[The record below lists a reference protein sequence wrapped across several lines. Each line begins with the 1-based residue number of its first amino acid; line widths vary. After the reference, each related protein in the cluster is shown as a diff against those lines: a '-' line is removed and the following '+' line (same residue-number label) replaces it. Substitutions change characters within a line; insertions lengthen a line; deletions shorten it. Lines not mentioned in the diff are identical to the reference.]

1 MYKTVLAACNQEEIE
16 LPILEVRDVKKVS
29 LVLVTGDRGLC
40 GSYNSA
46 VIKAAT
52 KRIVKL
58 TEQGIQVSFVDKSV
72 IDNNLIKCIN
82 MACLFII
89 IIDSVGSSW

>member
-1 MYKTVLAACNQEEIE
+1 
-16 LPILEVRDVKKVS
+16 VKKVS

-58 TEQGIQVSFVDKSV
+58 TEQGIEVRVFLSHV
-72 IDNNLIKCIN
+72 NRCNCII
-82 MACLFII
+82 LT
-89 IIDSVGSSW
+89 

>member
-1 MYKTVLAACNQEEIE
+1 M
-16 LPILEVRDVKKVS
+16 KKVS

-58 TEQGIQVSFVDKSV
+58 TEQGIQVSFIDKSV
-72 IDNNLIKCIN
+72 IDDNYVECIN
-82 MACLFII
+82 MARL
-89 IIDSVGSSW
+89 SMYYYHRLSWF

>member
-1 MYKTVLAACNQEEIE
+1 M
-16 LPILEVRDVKKVS
+16 KKVS

-58 TEQGIQVSFVDKSV
+58 TEQGIQGSFVDKSV
-72 IDNNLIKCIN
+72 IDDTLIKYIN

>member
-1 MYKTVLAACNQEEIE
+1 M
-16 LPILEVRDVKKVS
+16 KKVS

-58 TEQGIQVSFVDKSV
+58 TEQGIQVSFIDKSE
-72 IDNNLIKCIN
+72 CYR
-82 MACLFII
+82 
-89 IIDSVGSSW
+89 

>member
-1 MYKTVLAACNQEEIE
+1 
-16 LPILEVRDVKKVS
+16 VKKVS

-58 TEQGIQVSFVDKSV
+58 TEQGIQVSFIDKSV
-72 IDNNLIKCIN
+72 VGDKLINKYN
-82 MACLFII
+82 YMTCLFII
-89 IIDSVGSSW
+89 IIIIIDSIGSSRKER

>member
-1 MYKTVLAACNQEEIE
+1 MLFSLVHVPSSTQVYKTVLEACNQDDLQ

-40 GSYNSA
+40 GSYNSQ

-52 KRIVKL
+52 KRVNKL
-58 TEQGIQVSFVDKSV
+58 REQGIDVSLCGDR
-72 IDNNLIKCIN
+72 
-82 MACLFII
+82 
-89 IIDSVGSSW
+89 GSYQ

>member
-1 MYKTVLAACNQEEIE
+1 M
-16 LPILEVRDVKKVS
+16 KKVS

-58 TEQGIQVSFVDKSV
+58 TEQGIQVSFIDKSV
-72 IDNNLIKCIN
+72 IEDDNYVECIN

-89 IIDSVGSSW
+89 LIDSVGFSW

>member
-1 MYKTVLAACNQEEIE
+1 MLEACNQEEIE

-52 KRIVKL
+52 KRADKL
-58 TEQGIQVSFVDKSV
+58 KSQGIDVSV
-72 IDNNLIKCIN
+72 
-82 MACLFII
+82 AC
-89 IIDSVGSSW
+89 

>member
-1 MYKTVLAACNQEEIE
+1 M
-16 LPILEVRDVKKVS
+16 KKVS

-58 TEQGIQVSFVDKSV
+58 TEQGIQVSYLDKSV
-72 IDNNLIKCIN
+72 IDDN
-82 MACLFII
+82 
-89 IIDSVGSSW
+89 